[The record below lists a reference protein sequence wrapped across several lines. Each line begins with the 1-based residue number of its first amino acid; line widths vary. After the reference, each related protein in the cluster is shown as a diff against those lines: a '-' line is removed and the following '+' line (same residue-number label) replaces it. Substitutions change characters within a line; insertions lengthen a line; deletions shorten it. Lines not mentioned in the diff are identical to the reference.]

1 VYGSGAGSDSAQIV
15 EYYASQSDRMRQ
27 LAGFALIVAAA
38 VFLAVFAAGIASRV
52 EGPES
57 FVVAVAGTASA
68 VLLLG
73 ANALW
78 AASAFT
84 SELES
89 GYHIDPRTHL
99 ILEDAGFAFF
109 VSAAAAAVPFV
120 VAASMGHVFPR
131 WLALAGI
138 PVAAA
143 LAASYFYFPFFGFLA
158 WVVITSAMSLRR
170 PQGA

>member
-57 FVVAVAGTASA
+57 SVVAVAGAASA

-73 ANALW
+73 ATALW

-99 ILEDAGFAFF
+99 ILEDAGLR
-109 VSAAAAAVPFV
+109 S
-120 VAASMGHVFPR
+120 SSPR
-131 WLALAGI
+131 
-138 PVAAA
+138 
-143 LAASYFYFPFFGFLA
+143 
-158 WVVITSAMSLRR
+158 RR
-170 PQGA
+170 PQSLLSWRRRWDTCFPVGSPWRVSRSLSRWPRRTSTSHSSDSWPGS